1 MTRRAR
7 TKNIVETRSE
17 FGVTG
22 RPCSWQREL
31 IGNRGSRIRQGE
43 KPMRH
48 LFALAF
54 FVVTLLLG
62 FSLTACSNDDGGVSN
77 DYYENNVHHG
87 YPGPGTQTPG
97 SY

>member
-1 MTRRAR
+1 
-7 TKNIVETRSE
+7 
-17 FGVTG
+17 
-22 RPCSWQREL
+22 
-31 IGNRGSRIRQGE
+31 
-43 KPMRH
+43 MRH